1 VNGNCYCEKVI
12 SQVRSS
18 GSDDSSDNHNTSTVD
33 NSSGSKSGS
42 DSSNGS
48 KSSSGGGANSSS
60 GGGANNSSVS
70 VVGRHFDA
78 TRPAAAATLLSS
90 TLHPKRGNK
99 GKTISMRAG
108 GRVSMT
114 GCFLNAERHLQP
126 CRLPCCLK
134 KRKNNQPVALV
145 AVFLCTT
152 KFCRCTSRH
161 YQTSQRQKAAAAVEV
176 TNNNMP
182 TPRGNGSV
190 LFFAWQNAPLQQP
203 LVPQHDAI
211 QMDANPANA
220 MTDRGSHNNNMQH
233 RNTNNKAVAGT
244 SATLRHNVQHHGTM
258 PPPTL
263 PHDVQC
269 CLPAMPPTPRKC
281 AKQINQITHAVCTGA
296 TSAAFKC

>member
-1 VNGNCYCEKVI
+1 VNGNCYCKKVI

-18 GSDDSSDNHNTSTVD
+18 DSDDSSDNHNTSTVD

-60 GGGANNSSVS
+60 GGGANNSSGGGANNSSVS

-90 TLHPKRGNK
+90 TPHPKRGNK
-99 GKTISMRAG
+99 GKTISLQAG

-145 AVFLCTT
+145 AVFLCWE
-152 KFCRCTSRH
+152 RC
-161 YQTSQRQKAAAAVEV
+161 
-176 TNNNMP
+176 
-182 TPRGNGSV
+182 
-190 LFFAWQNAPLQQP
+190 F
-203 LVPQHDAI
+203 DAI
-211 QMDANPANA
+211 HPCGQPAYENA
-220 MTDRGSHNNNMQH
+220 MMTNPTQQLPSDCSAENFH
-233 RNTNNKAVAGT
+233 RENSV
-244 SATLRHNVQHHGTM
+244 SEV
-258 PPPTL
+258 
-263 PHDVQC
+263 
-269 CLPAMPPTPRKC
+269 
-281 AKQINQITHAVCTGA
+281 
-296 TSAAFKC
+296 FY